1 MDSRVKRKHQEK
13 RKHRDQI
20 TIDTTQMSFLE
31 QLRDFVRRN
40 TTWFLVAG
48 LVLLVLQDVLGTHGV
63 LAMRHSVKQSADIQK
78 QIQQLNDENQKLQKH
93 VQSLKTDPS
102 AIERIAREDM
112 GLARPGEYIFKIQP
126 RPGAP
131 TTPLAQPA
139 EPPKKH

>member
-1 MDSRVKRKHQEK
+1 MDSRVKRRHQEK

>member
-1 MDSRVKRKHQEK
+1 MDSRVSQKNDTDVR
-13 RKHRDQI
+13 
-20 TIDTTQMSFLE
+20 IDATEMSFFA

-48 LVLLVLQDVLGTHGV
+48 LVLLVLQDILGTHGV
-63 LAMRHSVKQSADIQK
+63 LAMHHSMKQSAAIQK
-78 QIQQLNDENQKLQKH
+78 QIQQLNQQNQELQKH
-93 VQSLKTDPS
+93 VQSLKSDPA

-126 RPGAP
+126 KPGEP

-139 EPPKKH
+139 EPPRKKR

>member
-1 MDSRVKRKHQEK
+1 MDSRMREK
-13 RKHRDQI
+13 EEANVR
-20 TIDTTQMSFLE
+20 IDATEMSFLE

-40 TTWFLVAG
+40 ATWFLVAG

-63 LAMRHSVKQSADIQK
+63 LAMRHSMKQSAEIQK
-78 QIQQLNDENQKLQKH
+78 QIEQLNKQNQELQKH

-126 RPGAP
+126 KPGEP

-139 EPPKKH
+139 EPPRKKR

>member
-1 MDSRVKRKHQEK
+1 MDSRVKRKQQEK
-13 RKHRDQI
+13 RKQRDQI
-20 TIDTTQMSFLE
+20 TIDTTQMSFFE

-40 TTWFLVAG
+40 TTWFLIAG

-63 LAMRHSVKQSADIQK
+63 LAMHHSVKQSADIQK
-78 QIQQLNDENQKLQKH
+78 QIHQLNEENQKLQKH

-126 RPGAP
+126 KPGTP

-139 EPPKKH
+139 APPEKR

>member
-1 MDSRVKRKHQEK
+1 MDSRVKRRHQEK

-126 RPGAP
+126 KPGAP